1 MYQFTFDFIA
11 LLTECGEIS
20 TAMALDHAQCLALLM
35 SDPSAPEA
43 EEYLHPWVEP
53 SSTTLQNYPSVGD
66 RPLMRIRDCHTDYRP
81 DEADL
86 KSEENLNNINA
97 RNSGARLDTKE
108 LRNTALK
115 NHTDYQNRIHTP
127 FLSFTDCPSRIRYLA
142 NMRFE
147 RPNKY
152 GYTRGSQIL
161 TLINPKIRLEKGLP
175 ILNAKEELQRYN
187 VGDFYNKDYDYN
199 KDEYL
204 CLWGITE
211 DEIVSH
217 YNWEELRKDP
227 KWYQNTVMR
236 DFKAHRVRYPPET
249 GSTFYES

>member
-1 MYQFTFDFIA
+1 
-11 LLTECGEIS
+11 
-20 TAMALDHAQCLALLM
+20 MALDHAECLARLM

-43 EEYLHPWVEP
+43 EEYLHPWAQP
-53 SSTTLQNYPSVGD
+53 SSITLQRYPSLGD
-66 RPLMRIRDCHTDYRP
+66 QPLMRIRDCYTDDYHTDYRP
-81 DEADL
+81 VEADL
-86 KSEENLNNINA
+86 KSEQNLNNIKA
-97 RNSGARLDTKE
+97 RDSRARLDTK
-108 LRNTALK
+108 RSRAIAL
-115 NHTDYQNRIHTP
+115 RIHSNYRYRKPTP
-127 FLSFTDCPSRIRYLA
+127 FLSFTDRPSRIEYLA

-147 RPNKY
+147 RSNEY

-161 TLINPKIRLEKGLP
+161 TIINPKIRLEKGLP
-175 ILNAKEELQRYN
+175 LLNTKEELQRYN

-227 KWYQNTVMR
+227 RWYQNTVMPG
-236 DFKAHRVRYPPET
+236 FKAHRVRYPRET